1 MTRQGPRR
9 QLLLPTVVL
18 ACVLWFFTLSL
29 DWLNFWVKISVS
41 AGVLAALAIA
51 VGTLGCNRLAFD
63 RTAFYQGVLSA
74 ALLYAV
80 FWLGYEISSL
90 IFPFAP
96 EQVGA
101 IYGKG
106 EGVPRPVVFLLLLI
120 LTGPCEEIYWRGY
133 LQRSLMER
141 RGPVQG
147 WLMATAIYAGVHLFS
162 LNFMLVG
169 AAAVGGAFWGL
180 LYLRLGRLGSLIISH
195 SIWSAFIFA
204 VAPVS

>member
-1 MTRQGPRR
+1 MTRNAPGQR
-9 QLLLPTVVL
+9 LVLPTVAL
-18 ACVLWFFTLSL
+18 ACALWFFTFSL
-29 DWLNFWVKISVS
+29 GWLNFWVKISLS
-41 AGVLAALAIA
+41 AGVLAALASA
-51 VGTLGCNRLAFD
+51 AGTLGSNRLAFD
-63 RTAFYQGVLSA
+63 KTAVFQGVLSA

-106 EGVPRPVVFLLLLI
+106 EGVPRPVVLLLL
-120 LTGPCEEIYWRGY
+120 LAVTGPCEEIYWRGY
-133 LQRSLMER
+133 LQRSLMDR

-147 WLMATAIYAGVHLFS
+147 WLLATAIYAGVHLFS

-180 LYLRLGRLGSLIISH
+180 LYLRLGRLDSLIVCH
-195 SIWSAFIFA
+195 SLWSAFIFA